1 VKATASKTTKGN
13 TRERAEWY
21 SGDPNFF
28 PVSVRLRKD
37 SPDSERLDRLTK
49 VHGTRSNVLREG
61 MRVLDDDRR
70 RQAEREAI
78 VKALRD
84 WAEEGGDPWMEH
96 CADMIEAGKHI
107 VKPTKGKP

>member
-1 VKATASKTTKGN
+1 MKATASKTTKGN

-37 SPDSERLDRLTK
+37 SEDSERLDRLTK

-70 RQAEREAI
+70 RQAERETI
-78 VKALRD
+78 VKALRA
-84 WAEEGGDPWMEH
+84 WAEDDGDPWMAH
-96 CADMIEAGKHI
+96 CADRIAAGEHLTRGE
-107 VKPTKGKP
+107 VPRG

>member
-1 VKATASKTTKGN
+1 MTTPKVEV
-13 TRERAEWY
+13 RRRAEPY
-21 SGDPNFF
+21 RSDPNAF
-28 PVSVRLRKD
+28 PISLRMRKD
-37 SPDSERLDRLTK
+37 SEDAERLDRLMK
-49 VHGTRSNVLREG
+49 VHGTRSNVIREG

-70 RQAEREAI
+70 WRAEREAV
-78 VKALRD
+78 VKALRE